1 MPTRMRLTDIDLLE
15 TLSSPEYDKF
25 LEKFQEHRFSR
36 KAILFSPNDEKNLVF
51 LVKSGKVRVYL
62 AYEDKEFTLS
72 ILEAGDIYSTH
83 TRAFTQ
89 AMEDTTILV
98 TDVRNFQKIIAELP
112 AFGLIMVKVLGD
124 LLKNSI
130 TIINGLVFKDARLR
144 LAEFLVQAAK
154 DTGIT
159 VQQGIKLELGLTT
172 EEIALMLGATR
183 QTVSILLNDLRK
195 SGILERVNQR
205 TLLIK
210 DLKKLQEISA
220 GF

>member
-1 MPTRMRLTDIDLLE
+1 MPTRMRLTDINLLE
-15 TLSSPEYDKF
+15 VLSSPEYARF
-25 LEKFQEHRFSR
+25 LKEFREQQFSK

-51 LVKSGKVRVYL
+51 LVKSGKIRVYL

-98 TDVRNFQKIIAELP
+98 TDVRNFKKIIAEFP
-112 AFGLIMVKVLGD
+112 AFGLNMVNVLGD

-130 TIINGLVFKDARLR
+130 TIINGLVFKDTHLR
-144 LAEFLVQAAK
+144 LAEFLVQAVK
-154 DTGIT
+154 DRGVT
-159 VQQGIKLELGLTT
+159 VEQGIKLELGLTT
-172 EEIALMLGATR
+172 EEIALVLGATR
-183 QTVSILLNDLRK
+183 QTVSVLLNDLRK
-195 SGILERVNQR
+195 SGILEKLSRR
-205 TLLIK
+205 TILIK
-210 DLKKLQEISA
+210 DLKRLQEISS

>member
-1 MPTRMRLTDIDLLE
+1 MRLTDINLLE
-15 TLSSPEYDKF
+15 VLSSPEYARF
-25 LEKFQEHRFSR
+25 LKEFREQQFSK

-51 LVKSGKVRVYL
+51 LVKSGKIRVYL

-98 TDVRNFQKIIAELP
+98 TDVRNFKKIIAEFP
-112 AFGLIMVKVLGD
+112 AFGLNMVNVLGD

-130 TIINGLVFKDARLR
+130 TIINGLVFKDTHLR
-144 LAEFLVQAAK
+144 LAEFLVQAVK
-154 DTGIT
+154 DRGVT
-159 VQQGIKLELGLTT
+159 VEQGIKLELGLTT
-172 EEIALMLGATR
+172 EEIALVLGATR
-183 QTVSILLNDLRK
+183 QTVSVLLNDLRK
-195 SGILERVNQR
+195 SGILEKLSRR
-205 TLLIK
+205 TILIK
-210 DLKKLQEISA
+210 DLKRLQEISS

>member
-1 MPTRMRLTDIDLLE
+1 MPTRMRLTDINLLE
-15 TLSSPEYDKF
+15 VLSSPEYARF
-25 LEKFQEHRFSR
+25 LKEFREQQFSK

-51 LVKSGKVRVYL
+51 LVKSGKIRVYL

-98 TDVRNFQKIIAELP
+98 TDVRNFKKIIAEFP
-112 AFGLIMVKVLGD
+112 AFGLNMVNVLGD

-130 TIINGLVFKDARLR
+130 TIINGLVFKDTHLR
-144 LAEFLVQAAK
+144 LAEFLVQAVK
-154 DTGIT
+154 DRGVT
-159 VQQGIKLELGLTT
+159 VEQGIKLELGLTT
-172 EEIALMLGATR
+172 EEIALVLGATR
-183 QTVSILLNDLRK
+183 QTVSVLLNDLRK
-195 SGILERVNQR
+195 SGILEKLSRR
-205 TLLIK
+205 TILVK
-210 DLKKLQEISA
+210 DLKRLQEISS

>member
-1 MPTRMRLTDIDLLE
+1 MPTRMRLTDINLLE
-15 TLSSPEYDKF
+15 VLSSPEYARYLKEF
-25 LEKFQEHRFSR
+25 REQRFSK

-51 LVKSGKVRVYL
+51 LVKSGKIRVYL

-98 TDVRNFQKIIAELP
+98 TDVRNFKKIIAEFP
-112 AFGLIMVKVLGD
+112 AFGLNMVNVLGD

-130 TIINGLVFKDARLR
+130 TIINGLVFKDTHLR

-154 DTGIT
+154 DRGVT
-159 VQQGIKLELGLTT
+159 VEQGIKLELGLTT
-172 EEIALMLGATR
+172 EEIALVLGATR
-183 QTVSILLNDLRK
+183 QTVSVLLNDLRK
-195 SGILERVNQR
+195 SGILEKLSRR
-205 TLLIK
+205 TILIK
-210 DLKKLQEISA
+210 DLKRLQEISS